1 MEKLPKRKNPR
12 LAGYDYSQNG
22 AYFITICTKDMQCV
36 LGSIVGTDDH
46 IGPQVM
52 LSNIGNV
59 VNKYLTQIPGID
71 RFVVMPNHIHLIIIK
86 DSDNV
91 NGPMWSSVP
100 TSVSTN
106 IRTFKTLV
114 TKELGFSIWQSKFH
128 DHIIR
133 NEEDYLHHLQ
143 YIEENPRKWLL
154 GKDEY
159 YA

>member
-46 IGPQVM
+46 IGPQVT
-52 LSNIGNV
+52 LTNIGKV
-59 VNKYLTQIPGID
+59 VNKYAVQIPGIVN
-71 RFVVMPNHIHLIIIK
+71 FVIMPNHVHLIILK
-86 DSDNV
+86 ADDV

-143 YIEENPRKWLL
+143 YIEENPRKWLI